1 MFRVAGRRNSR
12 GEPLRCPAAALF
24 ASQTSRSPDII
35 SAVVFRDPASL
46 SLDLDT
52 LENIEKASLRF
63 VCQALADFRNAA
75 AETFAAYQDLPA
87 DIGEDITREALDS
100 VGVSKLPVRLLGK
113 MDYKRA
119 RYVFHPDYAV
129 RQALFVDSKAE
140 KDANSAALQTSQTSM
155 RIRQVR
161 ANHRIDV
168 PGKLPTIVETRDQRL
183 LCTTI
188 FIKFAY
194 KVHRRKNRLALIRIA
209 CLPNGMLQDRYNP
222 TAEETIWIA
231 GRNAPTRGEEFRVR
245 LSFERLRQKAAWRV
259 QDIRIDPEEPF
270 VWSE

>member
-1 MFRVAGRRNSR
+1 M
-12 GEPLRCPAAALF
+12 
-24 ASQTSRSPDII
+24 
-35 SAVVFRDPASL
+35 FRDPASL
-46 SLDLDT
+46 AYDLDT

-63 VCQALADFRNAA
+63 VAQALADFREDA

-87 DIGEDITREALDS
+87 DIGEDIAREALDT

-140 KDANSAALQTSQTSM
+140 KDANSATLQTSQTSM
-155 RIRQVR
+155 RIKQTR
-161 ANHRIDV
+161 AGQRFDI
-168 PGKLPTIVETRDQRL
+168 PGKLAPIVETRDQRL

-194 KVHRRKNRLALIRIA
+194 RVQRRKNRLTLIRMA

-222 TAEETIWIA
+222 SAEDTIWMA

-245 LSFERLRQKAAWRV
+245 LSFERLMQKAAWRV

-270 VWSE
+270 VWRE

>member
-1 MFRVAGRRNSR
+1 M
-12 GEPLRCPAAALF
+12 
-24 ASQTSRSPDII
+24 
-35 SAVVFRDPASL
+35 FRDPASL
-46 SLDLDT
+46 AFDLDT

-63 VCQALADFRNAA
+63 VCQALADFREAA

-87 DIGEDITREALDS
+87 DIGEDIARESLDTI
-100 VGVSKLPVRLLGK
+100 GVSKLPVRLLGK

-140 KDANSAALQTSQTSM
+140 KDANSATLQTSQTSM
-155 RIRQVR
+155 RIRQIR
-161 ANHRIDV
+161 AGKRLDIA
-168 PGKLPTIVETRDQRL
+168 GKLPAVVESRDHRL
-183 LCTTI
+183 LSTTI

-194 KVHRRKNRLALIRIA
+194 KVTRRRNRLTLIRMA
-209 CLPNGMLQDRYNP
+209 CLPSGMLQERYNP
-222 TAEETIWIA
+222 TAEDSIWIA

-245 LSFERLRQKAAWRV
+245 LSFDRLRQKAAWRV

>member
-1 MFRVAGRRNSR
+1 M
-12 GEPLRCPAAALF
+12 
-24 ASQTSRSPDII
+24 
-35 SAVVFRDPASL
+35 FRDPASL
-46 SLDLDT
+46 AFDLDT
-52 LENIEKASLRF
+52 LESIEKASLRF
-63 VCQALADFRNAA
+63 VCQALSDFSQAA

-100 VGVSKLPVRLLGK
+100 LGVSKLPVRLLGK

-140 KDANSAALQTSQTSM
+140 KDANSATLQTSQTSM
-155 RIRQVR
+155 RIRQIR
-161 ANHRIDV
+161 TGQRLDV
-168 PGKLPTIVETRDQRL
+168 QGKLPDIVESREQRL
-183 LCTTI
+183 LSTTI

-194 KVHRRKNRLALIRIA
+194 HVSRRKNRLTLIRMA

-222 TAEETIWIA
+222 TAEDSIWIA

-245 LSFERLRQKAAWRV
+245 LSFERLRQKAGWRV